1 MSPMGKKRMIILF
14 SIIIVTMII
23 VSVVGYFLWNMFL
36 SLFGT
41 IEYGIEIRSD
51 EDFFK
56 YDFSGTGSSVDPY
69 IIENYVFNG
78 KYMGVLIQNV
88 TRSFI
93 IRNCTITEF
102 NVGIFLSDI
111 RSDSARVINNEI
123 VNGSWPEVG
132 GYDGI
137 EVTNSSNV
145 LIENNTLSGTG
156 INGISLKF
164 SENCTIKENYIEY
177 CGDGIEVEFS
187 SKIVCSQNNV
197 SQTSDGIKVSN
208 SFNTSI
214 FGNII
219 YDCDYNIIEILET
232 YSCYIT
238 GNYLINIGSS
248 NEYSGNGLYMR
259 RCMDMTITNNTF
271 AGFEDGIKIYYTNSS
286 IFVFNLI
293 ENCENYGLSFFQDCI
308 LNEIYLN
315 AFIDNSFG
323 NSQGYEYSVTNNNRW
338 YNEIILQGNYW
349 SNYLG
354 SGNYTIDGN
363 TDTEDIYPLLT
374 SPL

>member
-51 EDFFK
+51 EDFLK

-132 GYDGI
+132 AY
-137 EVTNSSNV
+137 EV
-145 LIENNTLSGTG
+145 
-156 INGISLKF
+156 
-164 SENCTIKENYIEY
+164 
-177 CGDGIEVEFS
+177 
-187 SKIVCSQNNV
+187 
-197 SQTSDGIKVSN
+197 
-208 SFNTSI
+208 
-214 FGNII
+214 
-219 YDCDYNIIEILET
+219 
-232 YSCYIT
+232 
-238 GNYLINIGSS
+238 
-248 NEYSGNGLYMR
+248 
-259 RCMDMTITNNTF
+259 
-271 AGFEDGIKIYYTNSS
+271 
-286 IFVFNLI
+286 
-293 ENCENYGLSFFQDCI
+293 
-308 LNEIYLN
+308 
-315 AFIDNSFG
+315 
-323 NSQGYEYSVTNNNRW
+323 
-338 YNEIILQGNYW
+338 
-349 SNYLG
+349 
-354 SGNYTIDGN
+354 
-363 TDTEDIYPLLT
+363 
-374 SPL
+374 